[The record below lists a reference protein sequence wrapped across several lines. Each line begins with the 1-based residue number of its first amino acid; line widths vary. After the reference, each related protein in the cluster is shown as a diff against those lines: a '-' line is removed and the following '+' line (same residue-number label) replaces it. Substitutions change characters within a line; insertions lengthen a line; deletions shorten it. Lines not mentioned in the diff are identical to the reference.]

1 VCLQESISQQH
12 EAQQKAR
19 QEASLQRER
28 ELALQLST
36 VRQRRQISTASTTL
50 NTQHHDDDH
59 HDAIGFD
66 DDTIAITV
74 PIPVVA

>member
-19 QEASLQRER
+19 QEAFLQRER

-36 VRQRRQISTASTTL
+36 VRQRRQISTASTAF
-50 NTQHHDDDH
+50 NKQHHDDDV
-59 HDAIGFD
+59 DAIGFD
-66 DDTIAITV
+66 DDTIAIV